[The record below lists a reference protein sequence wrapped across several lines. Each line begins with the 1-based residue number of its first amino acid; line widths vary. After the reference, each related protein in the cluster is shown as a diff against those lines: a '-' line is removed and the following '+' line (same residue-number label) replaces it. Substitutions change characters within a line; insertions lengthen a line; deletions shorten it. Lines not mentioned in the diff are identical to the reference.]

1 MNVFNEDTRVKI
13 PATVQVLRL
22 DYDYQSM
29 KEAEIDFDTKVFISR
44 FKSSLERI
52 NNRDFSDEEISDI
65 LTDIHNMIKN
75 NDLGKEFYMW
85 LIKPLDRV
93 KLIDFDNV
101 DNNDFAVV
109 DELRRVHFVPT
120 STF

>member
-22 DYDYQSM
+22 GYDYQSM

-65 LTDIHNMIKN
+65 LTDIHNIHIFIRN
-75 NDLGKEFYMW
+75 SSGATRTAACRN
-85 LIKPLDRV
+85 
-93 KLIDFDNV
+93 
-101 DNNDFAVV
+101 
-109 DELRRVHFVPT
+109 
-120 STF
+120 

>member
-22 DYDYQSM
+22 GYDYQSM

-93 KLIDFDNV
+93 KLID
-101 DNNDFAVV
+101 
-109 DELRRVHFVPT
+109 LLL
-120 STF
+120 